1 MVEKRYRSPVTL
13 HVGNGRH
20 FHINPEIDR
29 MIGSLSKAIL
39 DECFRSQKA
48 AFTSVEWN
56 KMVKSEFGS
65 VLVNSDGE
73 VIVDRD
79 SGEVLESVIEK
90 LEARIENIQGQ
101 DYVFG
106 CHFCNVLHLE
116 PFSIGPVRFESRHSW
131 LQKAY
136 DKGSVSKISFS
147 RITRAWGGERL
158 RKRKL
163 SMDQMR
169 EGEIIDTIGSCEFVC
184 NVTLGPFGAEAG
196 LQKAATAARLAMT
209 AVALAWER
217 PSSVLQVMTLTFDGE
232 PYRRRNLVFAPSGGF
247 GYRTSW
253 SHLSGGVTWLEE
265 KEWVDLLAAWNAVFS
280 CTGEVITY
288 VTHGRVAV
296 SRSRLLNVLF
306 QALLWFHEGCR
317 EQSDAM
323 AIVKYCAA
331 MEALACG
338 RRKGGILNLVKSR
351 LVIKD
356 EIKFQKD
363 LARIYNTGRSRTVHG
378 TSDKLGEDW
387 SEDRQLTEGLARL
400 CLVSCLE
407 RASECP
413 QLNDPKRLSEPR
425 QGTA

>member
-1 MVEKRYRSPVTL
+1 MDCQLAMNQKKNCLELVENILAEIHSLPRGPFWIRDVMVEKRYRSPVTL

-217 PSSVLQVMTLTFDGE
+217 PSSVLQVMTLTFDGD
-232 PYRRRNLVFAPSGGF
+232 
-247 GYRTSW
+247 RTDVGIS
-253 SHLSGGVTWLEE
+253 
-265 KEWVDLLAAWNAVFS
+265 FS
-280 CTGEVITY
+280 PQVVVSATGL
-288 VTHGRVAV
+288 HGRICRAV
-296 SRSRLLNVLF
+296 LRGWKRRS
-306 QALLWFHEGCR
+306 
-317 EQSDAM
+317 
-323 AIVKYCAA
+323 
-331 MEALACG
+331 
-338 RRKGGILNLVKSR
+338 
-351 LVIKD
+351 
-356 EIKFQKD
+356 
-363 LARIYNTGRSRTVHG
+363 
-378 TSDKLGEDW
+378 
-387 SEDRQLTEGLARL
+387 GLI
-400 CLVSCLE
+400 C
-407 RASECP
+407 
-413 QLNDPKRLSEPR
+413 
-425 QGTA
+425 